1 VRNTTVNKIVHFD
14 AASRPRSAWHLAAHL
29 LVLLTVSGCASTAG
43 TVATVAK
50 VALQAAGINTQ
61 ELPESQKPPRKVSI
75 AMSVGSNL
83 NADGKGQPLSALMR
97 IYKLKETMSFLQA
110 PLDVFVTPG
119 RDKALLG
126 DDLVESRDVTLIP
139 GQDISWIE
147 NVARSAGAVG
157 IVVLFHT
164 PQPGRWRFAFDAMEA
179 EKTGIVMGA
188 HACALT
194 ITRGTQLPSP
204 GMGGDG
210 AARLNQLVHV
220 RCKA

>member
-1 VRNTTVNKIVHFD
+1 MRNTTVNKISHSG
-14 AASRPRSAWHLAAHL
+14 AARQRRADWHLAAL
-29 LVLLTVSGCASTAG
+29 LALVAVSGCGSTVG

-50 VALQAAGINTQ
+50 VALQVAGINTQ

-75 AMSVGSNL
+75 ALSVGSNL
-83 NADGKGQPLSALMR
+83 NADAKKQPLSALMR
-97 IYKLKETMSFLQA
+97 IYKLKETTSFLQA

-126 DDLVESRDVTLIP
+126 DDLVESRDVTVIP
-139 GQDISWIE
+139 SQDISWVE
-147 NVARSAGAVG
+147 SVARSAGAVG

-164 PQPGRWRFAFDAMEA
+164 PQPGRWRFAFDAIEA

-194 ITRGTQLPSP
+194 VTRGTPLPPP
-204 GMGGDG
+204 GMAGDG
-210 AARLNQLVHV
+210 AAHLNQLVHV